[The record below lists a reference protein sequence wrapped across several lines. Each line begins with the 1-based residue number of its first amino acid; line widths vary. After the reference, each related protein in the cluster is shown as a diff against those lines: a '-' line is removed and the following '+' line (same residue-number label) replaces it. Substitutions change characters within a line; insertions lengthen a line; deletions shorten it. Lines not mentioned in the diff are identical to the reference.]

1 MSSAA
6 APLPGAPAALAGAE
20 AGSTAVPWAGGL
32 FRGDRG
38 LPCTHPPFG
47 AYRSPGQGSRSAPA
61 EPPCGAAPLPHRG
74 GRGRLTVSVL
84 AVDPVDSAVGQD
96 LDVETDAHVAVEAPQ
111 PFDPQEVVAVAGG
124 IAALGREASDGAGEK
139 SRVPAALAGSGGEA
153 TRGGPAADRPRPE

>member
-1 MSSAA
+1 M
-6 APLPGAPAALAGAE
+6 
-20 AGSTAVPWAGGL
+20 
-32 FRGDRG
+32 
-38 LPCTHPPFG
+38 HPPSLWRIPLTG
-47 AYRSPGQGSRSAPA
+47 AGEPLRTRGTALGGGSAG
-61 EPPCGAAPLPHRG
+61 CGAAPLPHRG